1 MLNPA
6 VQTIERKHCDP
17 MQGLVSHKGPTI
29 FYLNVQI
36 MNVFSFSR
44 SWLKI
49 FTATIFWAR
58 TDSRYLYYFYMLYNL
73 HMLSRTTNRS
83 KDNASFIAHR
93 WRIKSKGVHMNEND
107 CRYLKNQIFE
117 FEHPSEKLLSKL

>member
-17 MQGLVSHKGPTI
+17 MQGLASNKNSP
-29 FYLNVQI
+29 FFSEY
-36 MNVFSFSR
+36 SFSR

-49 FTATIFWAR
+49 FTAAIFWAR

-107 CRYLKNQIFE
+107 CRYLNNQIFE